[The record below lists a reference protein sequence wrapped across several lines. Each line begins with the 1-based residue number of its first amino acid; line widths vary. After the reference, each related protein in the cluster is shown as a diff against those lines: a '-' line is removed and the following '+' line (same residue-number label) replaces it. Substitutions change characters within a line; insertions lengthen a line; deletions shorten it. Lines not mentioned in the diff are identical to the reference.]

1 MHEVRI
7 FLLVEEEL
15 CARPAESNEGVE
27 EKMIK
32 VADVSFAKVCGI
44 FTLRYSVEFSNI
56 FCFHCKNLFYYRSVC
71 INIKVRH
78 DCN

>member
-7 FLLVEEEL
+7 FYSSRRNF
-15 CARPAESNEGVE
+15 ARPAESNEGVE

-32 VADVSFAKVCGI
+32 VADVSFAKVCGS

-56 FCFHCKNLFYYRSVC
+56 FYLIAKIYFIIVPLYLY
-71 INIKVRH
+71 
-78 DCN
+78 